1 MTIPPMHGVNTDD
14 CTFCAL
20 IANPGKDLVCIAAG
34 PRFRVLPAADQR
46 PANHGH
52 MLLMPAI
59 HVTDLGQLPTDHA
72 RDLLLA
78 LHAVTDAVREAFA
91 ATGTAVR
98 LNLGPPG
105 QSMAHLHIHIIPR
118 HLDDGFPTTV
128 SVPVALAQRQQ
139 QTRILHPHLVRRIDA
154 I

>member
-1 MTIPPMHGVNTDD
+1 MIIPPMSGVNAGD
-14 CTFCAL
+14 CAFCAL
-20 IANPGKDLVCIAAG
+20 IADPDKDLVCIAAG

-52 MLLMPAI
+52 MLLMPTI
-59 HVTDLGQLPTDHA
+59 HVTDLGQLPTEHA
-72 RDLLLA
+72 RDLLPA

-91 ATGTAVR
+91 ATGTTVR
-98 LNLGPPG
+98 LNFGPPG

-128 SVPVALAQRQQ
+128 SAPIALTQRQLQ
-139 QTRILHPHLVRRIDA
+139 ARILHPHLVRRIDGT
-154 I
+154 